1 MCELDYDA
9 FKIPREGGEVDV
21 LAFQDFFKDDGTIDE
36 EVLKDFLTKLVPQLE
51 TAPGETEVGPAADGE
66 A

>member
-1 MCELDYDA
+1 MLFRSTRDGD
-9 FKIPREGGEVDV
+9 EVDV

-36 EVLKDFLTKLVPQLE
+36 EVLKSFLTKLVPQPESAL
-51 TAPGETEVGPAADGE
+51 GESEAGSAADGE